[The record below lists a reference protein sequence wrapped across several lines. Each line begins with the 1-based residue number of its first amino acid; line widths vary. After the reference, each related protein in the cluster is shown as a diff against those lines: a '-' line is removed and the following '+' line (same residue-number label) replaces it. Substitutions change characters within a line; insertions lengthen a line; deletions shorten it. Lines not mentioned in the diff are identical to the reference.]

1 MKHTKRN
8 INDWPMGNILWF
20 AVLIWFSSSLLSQSA
35 YMAIHGL
42 PYDSISMLKT
52 LGPVYYLVVL
62 VELAMW
68 GGLFLMGYY
77 KLSKT
82 RRTGG
87 ATPPSTQAS

>member
-1 MKHTKRN
+1 MKNTERN
-8 INDWPMGNILWF
+8 IDDWPMGNILWF

-68 GGLFLMGYY
+68 GGLLLMGYY
-77 KLSKT
+77 KLSKA

-87 ATPPSTQAS
+87 ATPHKAQAH